1 MFAIERIS
9 IIKNYLERDKHVSV
23 AMLSSILNVT
33 EVTIRR
39 DLEKLEHEGY
49 LKRTHGGAVINEDF
63 DSESFMPLEQLPIND
78 PDLTQLQEIADTVFH
93 LVSDNDIIMLT
104 DGRTNRY
111 IAKRLTQKNNL
122 TVLTNDLLIALEFSS
137 SPSNHMILLG
147 GDLEEYAVY
156 GQLAINN
163 MQNFSLNHLIVEAD
177 GISKN
182 FGITVSSINKASLIQ
197 QACRTANT
205 VSIVCPSSLFGEKS
219 FYRVGDFSLADKII
233 TDSSLKDTYK
243 DFLFDLNIQL
253 YTSVDIYE
261 AD

>member
-39 DLEKLEHEGY
+39 DLEKLENEGY
-49 LKRTHGGAVINEDF
+49 LKRTHGGAVINEEIDYETF
-63 DSESFMPLEQLPIND
+63 IPFEQPHND
-78 PDLTQLQEIADTVFH
+78 PDQSQLQEIADTVFH

-104 DGRTNRY
+104 DGRTNRC

-122 TVLTNDLLIALEFSS
+122 TVLTNDLLIALEFSA
-137 SPSNHMILLG
+137 SPGNHMILLG
-147 GDLEEYAVY
+147 GDLEEYAVF

-163 MQNFSLNHLIVEAD
+163 MQNFSLNHLIVEVD

-197 QACRTANT
+197 QACKMAST
-205 VSIVCPSSLFGEKS
+205 VSVVCPASHFGEKS
-219 FYRVGDFSLADKII
+219 FYRVGDFSFADKII
-233 TDSSLKDTYK
+233 TDSTLKDTYK

-261 AD
+261 AG